1 MAYVSGARE
10 GVLHAVNLGL
20 ALAAVWLLL
29 SGIFTPF
36 LLVLGA
42 FSCVLVVLIAVRMD
56 VVDRETVPIHLGGRI
71 MLYWIW
77 LIWQI
82 VLANIDVAK
91 RVLSPS
97 LPISPRLIKV
107 SAMQEGP
114 IGQVIFAN
122 SITLT
127 PGTVSVDVDKG
138 EITVHAL
145 TEQSAR
151 DILEGP
157 MNRKT
162 ALLRSDP

>member
-1 MAYVSGARE
+1 M
-10 GVLHAVNLGL
+10 LHAVNLGL

-42 FSCVLVVLIAVRMD
+42 ISCVLVVLIAVRMD

-82 VLANIDVAK
+82 ILANIDVAK

-97 LPISPRLIKV
+97 MPISPRLIKV
-107 SAMQEGP
+107 SAMQAGP

-127 PGTVSVDVDKG
+127 PGTVSIDTEGDT
-138 EITVHAL
+138 ITVHAL
-145 TEQSAR
+145 TGGAADGVLTGDMDR
-151 DILEGP
+151 RVTRLEG
-157 MNRKT
+157 KG
-162 ALLRSDP
+162 

>member
-1 MAYVSGARE
+1 M
-10 GVLHAVNLGL
+10 LHAVNLCL

-42 FSCVLVVLIAVRMD
+42 ISCVLVVLIALRMD
-56 VVDRETVPIHLGGRI
+56 VVDREAVPFHLGGRI
-71 MLYWIW
+71 FGYWLW

-82 VLANIDVAK
+82 IIANFDVAK

-127 PGTVSVDVDKG
+127 PGTVSVDVDQG

-145 TEQSAR
+145 TEEAAR
-151 DILEGP
+151 EVLDGP
-157 MNRKT
+157 MNRKV

>member
-1 MAYVSGARE
+1 M
-10 GVLHAVNLGL
+10 LHAVNLGL

-36 LLVLGA
+36 LLILGA
-42 FSCVLVVLIAVRMD
+42 ISCVLVVLIAVRMD

-71 MLYWIW
+71 MLYWVW

-82 VLANIDVAK
+82 ILANIDVAK

-97 LPISPRLIKV
+97 MPISPRLIKV
-107 SAMQEGP
+107 SAMQAGP

-145 TEQSAR
+145 TEESAR
-151 DILEGP
+151 DILDGP